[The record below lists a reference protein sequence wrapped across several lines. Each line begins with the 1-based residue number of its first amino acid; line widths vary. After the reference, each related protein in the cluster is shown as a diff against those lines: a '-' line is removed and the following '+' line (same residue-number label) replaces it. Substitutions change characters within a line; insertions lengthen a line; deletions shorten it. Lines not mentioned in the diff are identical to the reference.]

1 MKGKA
6 GYVLPKYPSQVY
18 IEIEQGELFG
28 HVDLAYN
35 KAFFKYQ
42 KNFKKALNKNKD
54 DMRRNFT
61 VRAQDSCDILTLSMD
76 DLEKMMLEF
85 PDVYYELMN
94 DASETLAKHEKIK
107 MDEMQRIEI
116 EKAKQKS

>member
-1 MKGKA
+1 VKGKA

-28 HVDLAYN
+28 HTDLAYN
-35 KAFFKYQ
+35 KTFFKYQ

-61 VRAQDSCDILTLSMD
+61 VRA
-76 DLEKMMLEF
+76 
-85 PDVYYELMN
+85 
-94 DASETLAKHEKIK
+94 
-107 MDEMQRIEI
+107 
-116 EKAKQKS
+116 